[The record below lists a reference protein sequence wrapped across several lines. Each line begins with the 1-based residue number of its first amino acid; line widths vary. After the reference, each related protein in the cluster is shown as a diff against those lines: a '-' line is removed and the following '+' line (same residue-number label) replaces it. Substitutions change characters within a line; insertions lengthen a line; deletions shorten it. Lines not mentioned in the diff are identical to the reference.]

1 MESSFEMQS
10 LRGVRVLVTGATGF
24 LGAGLC
30 RKLVADGAVVHGAS
44 RMIPAGQ
51 QDGIHGWP
59 TDLTEFHQVRSLL
72 DNLRPEIIFHL
83 AGHSV
88 GTRDLREVLPAFHKN
103 AQATVNLLTA
113 AVETGGARVV
123 TSASLEEPEGSDDAP
138 VSPYAASKSVEHV
151 YARLFRQLYGLPI
164 IILRVF
170 MTYGP
175 GQVTLNKLIPHC
187 ICSLL
192 MGYAPLV
199 TSGERG
205 VDWVFI
211 DDVVRAF
218 CLAAVTPD
226 SEGRTLDVGTGQ
238 LVTVREVV
246 NRLTRMINPAIE
258 PRHGALPERQRERVR
273 VASIGRTDEVLAW
286 KPKITLEEGL
296 ARTVRWYDE
305 RLRAGELVF
314 PEDHDLAAPGRRYT

>member
-1 MESSFEMQS
+1 MQS

-30 RKLVADGAVVHGAS
+30 RKLAANGAVVHGAS
-44 RMIPAGQ
+44 RMIPPGQ

-59 TDLTEFHQVRSLL
+59 TDLTEFRQVRSLL
-72 DNLRPEIIFHL
+72 DDLRPEVIVHL

-88 GTRDLREVLPAFHKN
+88 GSQDLQQVLPAFYKN

-113 AVETGGARVV
+113 AAETGGARVIIA
-123 TSASLEEPEGSDDAP
+123 ASLEEPEGSDDTP
-138 VSPYAASKSVEHV
+138 VSPYAASKFVEHV
-151 YARLFRQLYGLPI
+151 YARLFRQLYELRI
-164 IILRVF
+164 VILRVF

-192 MGYAPLV
+192 KGHAPQV

-218 CLAAVTPD
+218 CLATVTPD
-226 SEGRTLDVGTGQ
+226 IEGRTLDVGAGQ

-246 NRLTRMINPAIE
+246 NRLTRMINPTIE
-258 PRHGALPERQRERVR
+258 PRLGALPDRLRERVR
-273 VASIGRTDEVLAW
+273 VASIGRTEEVLGW
-286 KPKITLEEGL
+286 KPEITLEEGL

-305 RLRAGELVF
+305 RVRAGELVF
-314 PEDHDLAAPGRRYT
+314 PEEFDLAPLGRRYT